1 VETVYL
7 AGVLLA
13 LLYLMA
19 RLSAAP
25 GLKSPVRQARPAS
38 IPDSIARSASHA
50 SQANSNLG
58 LRRE

>member
-1 VETVYL
+1 METVYL

-19 RLSAAP
+19 TLSSAP
-25 GLKSPVRQARPAS
+25 GLKSPVRGQLPL
-38 IPDSIARSASHA
+38 PRS
-50 SQANSNLG
+50 NSNPQAAALASRTDSNFG